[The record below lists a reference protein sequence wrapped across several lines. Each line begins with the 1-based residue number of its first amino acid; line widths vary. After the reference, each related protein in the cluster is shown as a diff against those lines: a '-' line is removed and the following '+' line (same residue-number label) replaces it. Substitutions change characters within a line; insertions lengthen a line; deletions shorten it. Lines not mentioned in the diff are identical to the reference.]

1 MCRNDESADLD
12 GSFAAYCETCR
23 QDFVVDPP
31 TKVCCPHCGR
41 APRSLLSTS
50 PANPNVPAELR
61 ASEADE
67 VDLALLGRELGIY
80 RLQTLLGKGAMGR
93 VYLATHLDLRR
104 SCAIKILPPR
114 LAESDPAY
122 VGRFLNEGQ
131 AAAQLVHPNIVTVH
145 AIGEERGFNF
155 LEMEFVAGQT
165 LKDLVEE
172 DGPQTPERA
181 TALAA
186 RIAEGLALAH
196 SEGILH
202 RDLKLDNVLLT
213 LQGIPKIADFGLAKR
228 VLLDLSSPGVRE
240 IVGTPP
246 YMAPELF
253 DGAHASPASDVYALG
268 VCYYVLLTGQFPYF
282 HHDVIELSRLVRQ
295 ANFRNPR
302 ELCPHLPL
310 EMAECL
316 HQMLSKAPSNRPQD
330 AYAASQHLLAVLGQA
345 EDLGSL
351 LTAAFER
358 QHGVTWTRNGDNY
371 RVELTFASG
380 RHQTVFVEP
389 SQHAAADRLLKITSI
404 CGRADPSY
412 FEQALRLN
420 SDFQHGALA
429 LREIQGQSYF
439 VMLDSYPR
447 STVDAEEIRRSVLE
461 VAHRADAVELLL
473 TDRDIH

>member
-1 MCRNDESADLD
+1 MSRNDEPSDF
-12 GSFAAYCETCR
+12 SRTCVVYCETCQR
-23 QDFVVDPP
+23 NYVLEPA
-31 TKVCCPHCGR
+31 TERRCPICSQT
-41 APRSLLSTS
+41 PRSLLTTT
-50 PANPNVPAELR
+50 ANLNVSANLR

-67 VDLALLGRELGIY
+67 VDAALLGKELGIY

-114 LAESDPAY
+114 LAASDPAY
-122 VGRFLNEGQ
+122 LGRFLNEGQ

-165 LKDLVEE
+165 LKELIEE
-172 DGPQTPERA
+172 DGRQTPERA
-181 TALAA
+181 TALTA

-196 SEGILH
+196 SERILH
-202 RDLKLDNVLLT
+202 RDLKLDNVLMT

-228 VLLDLSSPGVRE
+228 VLLDPNAPGTRE
-240 IVGTPP
+240 TVGTPP

-253 DGAHASPASDVYALG
+253 DGAEATPASDVYALG
-268 VCYYVLLTGQFPYF
+268 VCYYLLLTGQFPFF
-282 HHDVIELSRLVRQ
+282 HHDILQLSQLVRETK
-295 ANFRNPR
+295 FPNPR
-302 ELCPHLPL
+302 ELCPELPL

-316 HQMLSKAPSNRPQD
+316 CRMLDKVPKNRPHD

-358 QHGVTWTRNGDNY
+358 QPGVTWTRNGDNY
-371 RVELTFASG
+371 RVELVFTTG

-412 FEQALRLN
+412 YERALRLN